1 VVIPTLGRD
10 VLQVVIRTCIDRE
23 HLMNRLTVV
32 AQQPVS
38 FPAEVHTQATQR
50 GVQLDVVQLSAPI
63 GTASARHVG
72 ALRGDEQWLGYLDDD
87 ILFEA
92 GSLSQ
97 LVQTCEQEGLAGA
110 CGVVTDARQNTAA
123 YRIFKRLL
131 FRGIFNDPRAL
142 PPDAR
147 ELVPSPVLSGG
158 LTVYRRDAYLRC
170 ADSLRHFSGYSWGE
184 DFELSYCVSA
194 LGRLAIDPSVRVRNA
209 ASSIADLDPAEIA
222 LARLQRYRLFA
233 QRTARERIEWVH
245 YLGVLLG
252 VLVVG
257 VRAGAGR
264 QIWLAVGREALAT
277 LSRLAR
283 PRTATES

>member
-1 VVIPTLGRD
+1 
-10 VLQVVIRTCIDRE
+10 
-23 HLMNRLTVV
+23 
-32 AQQPVS
+32 
-38 FPAEVHTQATQR
+38 
-50 GVQLDVVQLSAPI
+50 
-63 GTASARHVG
+63 
-72 ALRGDEQWLGYLDDD
+72 LRGDEQWLGYLDDD